1 MEGLQ
6 KQVRSSIFKCQ
17 KKIDKIFVTTG
28 VIKDGFGSMKAS
40 DTYYESGTGSTTY
53 HPFSIKKRSAVEF
66 NISAIDRNSGI
77 TYAHIRKERK
87 WTMEK
92 NR

>member
-1 MEGLQ
+1 MPE
-6 KQVRSSIFKCQ
+6 
-17 KKIDKIFVTTG
+17 KIDKIFVTTG

-77 TYAHIRKERK
+77 T
-87 WTMEK
+87 
-92 NR
+92 

>member
-1 MEGLQ
+1 MPE
-6 KQVRSSIFKCQ
+6 
-17 KKIDKIFVTTG
+17 KIDKIFVTTG

-66 NISAIDRNSGI
+66 NISAIRSKTVRSLMHTSKRKKTDNGKESM
-77 TYAHIRKERK
+77 IR
-87 WTMEK
+87 
-92 NR
+92 